1 MLIGIIIGI
10 VFFFLLGKAILETI
24 WGSCLIVCGVFCQ
37 ILAHMLY
44 TIAYGLRTVD
54 KLKTTSKRQTTSKT
68 TLTNSCKMWSARFTL
83 TVLTITFFGSVVFLT
98 NHSLCIFSEINWQAC
113 SDWIHAIKAIGI

>member
-54 KLKTTSKRQTTSKT
+54 KLKTTSKRQTTSRT
-68 TLTNSCKMWSARFTL
+68 TLTNSCKLWAARITL
-83 TVLTITFFGSVVFLT
+83 TALGITLFGSVVFLT
-98 NHSLCIFSEINWQAC
+98 NYALSCSSEANWHAC
-113 SDWIHAIKAIGI
+113 SELIHAVNDIGI